1 VVRHVGIACD
11 YVRVDLGR
19 GEHRRPDYLAL
30 NPNGKVP
37 TLVDDGVVLWEAA
50 AIAFHLARKVG
61 DPLWPSDVARQA
73 EVMRWLSWEL
83 AHFSRAA
90 GGLYFER
97 VIKPWIGAEADPA
110 AIEESTA
117 SFHAHAAT
125 LDDHLRERIYLL
137 GDELTLADLF
147 VARMLPYADEAR
159 LPLDAYPALA
169 RWNERLMALPAWR
182 DPWPTA

>member
-1 VVRHVGIACD
+1 MQLYYFHTPNPRLACAVVRHVGIACD

-61 DPLWPSDVARQA
+61 DPLWPSDAVRQT

-125 LDDHLRERIYLL
+125 LDDHLRER
-137 GDELTLADLF
+137 
-147 VARMLPYADEAR
+147 
-159 LPLDAYPALA
+159 
-169 RWNERLMALPAWR
+169 
-182 DPWPTA
+182 